1 MDAFLARKDCYRQIC
16 LVLQRLYTAAACH
29 PQLPSVP
36 KSPGPVVQQQQLGP
50 DSVHLSPVE
59 AQRLAD
65 ATLHLALQCTD
76 ELCHV
81 AIFDWL
87 TDSRWDDKLLGLD
100 PIYDFLSIVLLIL
113 SLLLQKFNHHTW
125 RVISKSKQAKM
136 LVILISSYSL

>member
-87 TDSRWDDKLLGLD
+87 TDSRWDDKLLGLQ
-100 PIYDFLSIVLLIL
+100 PICDFISFKLLINFDFHYRNSIAVL
-113 SLLLQKFNHHTW
+113 GELPQETD
-125 RVISKSKQAKM
+125 
-136 LVILISSYSL
+136 